1 MEFRKEIKRVIIISF
16 GIALF
21 SVIIKYGLPIIMK

>member
-1 MEFRKEIKRVIIISF
+1 MEFRKEIERAVMISF

-21 SVIIKYGLPIIMK
+21 SVIIKYSLPIIMK

>member
-1 MEFRKEIKRVIIISF
+1 MEFRKEIKQDVLISF